1 MGEKMNGKRRK
12 NPYSTLKIPMRLV
25 ESIDA
30 YLNSDGGRLLG
41 YTSRADL
48 VTKITRDFLEK
59 NIEKVEI
66 PIELVKEVDRIIST
80 RTHGYTSKEEF
91 IKDAIRRRLDEL
103 KKSPLK

>member
-1 MGEKMNGKRRK
+1 MIKKRI
-12 NPYSTLKIPMRLV
+12 IPKYGNVKLSEELIRT
-25 ESIDA
+25 IDD
-30 YLNSDGGRLLG
+30 YLHSNGGRILG
-41 YTSRADL
+41 YASRADF
-48 VTKITRDFLEK
+48 VANAVRAYLEK

-103 KKSPLK
+103 KKSPIK